1 MQHYNDLLKLFNSKL
16 EQEIDKLKTREP
28 ISLYEPVIY
37 TLNMGGK
44 RIRPVLLLMAYD
56 LYKDQHEE
64 AFPVAMAVE
73 MFHNF
78 TLLHDDIMDKA
89 DLRRNYLTVHLK
101 YSDESAILSG
111 DAMSI
116 LSYEYLTQCQ
126 SNNYRDIFH
135 LYIQTALKICEG
147 QQLDMVF
154 ENRDNVSVDEY
165 LSMIGYKTA
174 ILLAT
179 SLKMGALIAN
189 APQADAQLL
198 FEFGYNLGMAFQLQD
213 DLLDA
218 YGDTGSFGKK
228 IGGDIVA
235 NKKTF
240 LMLKALELAKG
251 EELQKLK
258 TLISNTSFA
267 KEEKIVQVKNIF
279 NNLNVVMLSELKMDE
294 YYQKAIKNL
303 ELINLE
309 MHLKV
314 NLLDVANKMMKRNS

>member
-1 MQHYNDLLKLFNSKL
+1 
-16 EQEIDKLKTREP
+16 
-28 ISLYEPVIY
+28 
-37 TLNMGGK
+37 
-44 RIRPVLLLMAYD
+44 
-56 LYKDQHEE
+56 
-64 AFPVAMAVE
+64 
-73 MFHNF
+73 
-78 TLLHDDIMDKA
+78 
-89 DLRRNYLTVHLK
+89 
-101 YSDESAILSG
+101 
-111 DAMSI
+111 MSI

-135 LYIQTALKICEG
+135 LYTQTALKICEG

>member
-1 MQHYNDLLKLFNSKL
+1 MQHYSDLLKMFNSKL
-16 EQEIDKLKTREP
+16 EQEINKLKTRQP

-44 RIRPVLLLMAYD
+44 RLRPVLLLMAYD
-56 LYKDQHEE
+56 LYKKQYEE
-64 AFPVAMAVE
+64 AFPAAIAVE

-89 DLRRNYLTVHLK
+89 DLRRNYQTVHLK

-126 SNNYRDIFH
+126 SDNYREIFN
-135 LYIQTALKICEG
+135 LYTQTALKICEG

-165 LSMIGYKTA
+165 LEMIGDKTA
-174 ILLAT
+174 VLLAT

-189 APQADAQLL
+189 APTEDARLL

-218 YGDTGSFGKK
+218 YGDTDAFGKN

-240 LMLKALELAKG
+240 LMLKALELASE
-251 EELQKLK
+251 EELKKLK
-258 TLISNTSFA
+258 NLISNPDFV
-267 KEEKIVQVKNIF
+267 KEEKIIQVKNIY
-279 NNLNVVMLSELKMDE
+279 NNLCVVKLSELKMEE
-294 YYQKAIKNL
+294 YYQKAIKSL

-309 MHLKV
+309 MNKKA